1 MALVSGEHGV
11 TWKDRIAFNMAKI
24 KSIRVFVF
32 IAILVVSIAP
42 MAAILLQAQKT
53 AFEREIQQV
62 DHAHL
67 VIADNLASTLER
79 YAQDITSAFNFL
91 VEARGTISP
100 DAWEVKKLTD
110 HYGFRF
116 IALANKE
123 GRISAISAGDITP
136 TPSQA
141 LLQEL
146 RREVVQGKTV
156 LSGVKL
162 LHGTP
167 YLFAIR
173 SLQGGKIAFGAFDT
187 KYLQRVQKA
196 IAFGEK
202 GHSMIVDNNGRVLAH
217 PNPNW
222 QATAKDASG
231 LEVVQKMITGNT
243 GVMQFYAP
251 PLKADVIAGYTY
263 VPSTGWGVM
272 VPQPIAELEAVAQ
285 SEIKETF
292 TLLVV
297 LVALAAFGG
306 WILSG
311 LITKPMRLIK
321 DTVGQIRDGDLGA
334 RVPEFPS
341 PVANELENCRLVFN
355 GLMDKLSSDAELMK
369 RSLDAAEEANR
380 TKSRFIAVLSH
391 EMRTP
396 LNGIVATLELLSD
409 AEMTA
414 EQREYYRLLEISSA
428 SLKRHVDD
436 VLDINRLNHGK
447 ARFEVRELSIS
458 QLIKRVVRENEA
470 NARKLDNTIELSI
483 SPALPETV
491 RSDPKM
497 LDKIISNLVSNA
509 VKYTH
514 AGEISVTADLSECGS
529 LLLTVQDSGIG
540 IPEDDLERIF
550 QPFTT
555 LNSAYARSRDGTGLG
570 LSIAKGFIEAVG
582 GEIVAESVEGEG
594 SIFQVVIPFE
604 TAETPG
610 KKGPTAPPAPNE
622 AVERQTFTGHVLV
635 VDDNHVNTIVLSK
648 MLLQMGLEVSTAAG
662 GFEALEIV
670 KNQTYDLIL
679 MDISMPGMDGAEVS
693 RIIRN
698 NSGPNQKTPIVAQT
712 AHAMPAEREAFADAG
727 MQAILIKPI
736 TRNDLT
742 NLLSR
747 HSASNDLKTQTE
759 IEAPEA
765 GIALDD
771 AKFAE
776 VVELVGADDA
786 GALVVSLNNGVC
798 DLIEKLKTDWA
809 IRRDGEDIA
818 ALAHKLAGA
827 CAVLGAVSLRRK
839 LTAIQNGAKD
849 GSLRRVATV
858 VKELSGEM
866 EQTDA
871 KLTSALAKIFGLAS
885 S

>member
-1 MALVSGEHGV
+1 MAVFSP
-11 TWKDRIAFNMAKI
+11 
-24 KSIRVFVF
+24 IR
-32 IAILVVSIAP
+32 
-42 MAAILLQAQKT
+42 
-53 AFEREIQQV
+53 
-62 DHAHL
+62 
-67 VIADNLASTLER
+67 
-79 YAQDITSAFNFL
+79 
-91 VEARGTISP
+91 
-100 DAWEVKKLTD
+100 
-110 HYGFRF
+110 
-116 IALANKE
+116 
-123 GRISAISAGDITP
+123 
-136 TPSQA
+136 
-141 LLQEL
+141 
-146 RREVVQGKTV
+146 
-156 LSGVKL
+156 
-162 LHGTP
+162 
-167 YLFAIR
+167 
-173 SLQGGKIAFGAFDT
+173 
-187 KYLQRVQKA
+187 
-196 IAFGEK
+196 
-202 GHSMIVDNNGRVLAH
+202 NGRVLAH

-447 ARFEVRELSIS
+447 ARFEVREFSIS

-540 IPEDDLERIF
+540 IPEDDL
-550 QPFTT
+550 
-555 LNSAYARSRDGTGLG
+555 
-570 LSIAKGFIEAVG
+570 
-582 GEIVAESVEGEG
+582 
-594 SIFQVVIPFE
+594 
-604 TAETPG
+604 
-610 KKGPTAPPAPNE
+610 
-622 AVERQTFTGHVLV
+622 
-635 VDDNHVNTIVLSK
+635 
-648 MLLQMGLEVSTAAG
+648 
-662 GFEALEIV
+662 
-670 KNQTYDLIL
+670 
-679 MDISMPGMDGAEVS
+679 
-693 RIIRN
+693 
-698 NSGPNQKTPIVAQT
+698 
-712 AHAMPAEREAFADAG
+712 
-727 MQAILIKPI
+727 
-736 TRNDLT
+736 
-742 NLLSR
+742 
-747 HSASNDLKTQTE
+747 
-759 IEAPEA
+759 
-765 GIALDD
+765 
-771 AKFAE
+771 
-776 VVELVGADDA
+776 
-786 GALVVSLNNGVC
+786 
-798 DLIEKLKTDWA
+798 
-809 IRRDGEDIA
+809 
-818 ALAHKLAGA
+818 
-827 CAVLGAVSLRRK
+827 
-839 LTAIQNGAKD
+839 
-849 GSLRRVATV
+849 
-858 VKELSGEM
+858 
-866 EQTDA
+866 
-871 KLTSALAKIFGLAS
+871 
-885 S
+885 

>member
-1 MALVSGEHGV
+1 MASIGGEYEV
-11 TWKDRIAFNMAKI
+11 TWKDWFAFNLAKAN
-24 KSIRVFVF
+24 SIRVYVF
-32 IAILVVSIAP
+32 IAILAVAIAP

-53 AFEREIQQV
+53 AFEREVQHV

-79 YAQDITSAFNFL
+79 YAQDITSAFDFL
-91 VEARGTISP
+91 VESRGTISP

-116 IALANKE
+116 IALANTE
-123 GRISAISAGDITP
+123 GRISAISAGDVIPTP
-136 TPSQA
+136 TQA

-146 RREVVQGKTV
+146 RREAVQGKTV

-162 LHGTP
+162 LEGTP

-173 SLQGGKIAFGAFDT
+173 SLPGGKIAFGAFDT

-196 IAFGEK
+196 IAFGEN

-222 QATAKDASG
+222 QAMAKDASG
-231 LEVVQKMITGNT
+231 LEVVQKMIAGHT

-251 PLKADVIAGYTY
+251 PLKADVIAGYTF

-272 VPQPIAELEAVAQ
+272 VPQPIAELEAAAR
-285 SEIKETF
+285 SEIEGML
-292 TLLVV
+292 TLLIA

-311 LITKPMRLIK
+311 LITKPVRLIK
-321 DTVGQIRDGDLGA
+321 DTVGQIRNGNLDA

-355 GLMDKLSSDAELMK
+355 GLMNKLSSDAEIMK
-369 RSLDAAEEANR
+369 RSLATAEEANR

-396 LNGIVATLELLSD
+396 LNGIVATLELMSD
-409 AEMTA
+409 TEMTA

-436 VLDINRLNHGK
+436 VLDINLLNYGK
-447 ARFEVRELSIS
+447 ARFDVREFSIS
-458 QLIKRVVRENEA
+458 RLIARIVRENEA
-470 NARKLDNTIELSI
+470 TAKKLDNTIELSV
-483 SPALPETV
+483 SPALPDTV

-497 LDKIISNLVSNA
+497 VDKIISNLVSNA

-514 AGEISVTADLSECGS
+514 GGEISVTADLSECGG
-529 LLLTVQDSGIG
+529 LLLTVQDTGIG

-555 LNSAYARSRDGTGLG
+555 LDSAYARSREGTGLG
-570 LSIAKGFIEAVG
+570 LSIAKGYIEALN

-594 SIFQVVIPFE
+594 SIFQAVIPFE
-604 TAETPG
+604 TAEKPS
-610 KKGPTAPPAPNE
+610 KKGLVAPSAPDRAIE
-622 AVERQTFTGHVLV
+622 QQTFSGRVLL

-648 MLLQMGLEVSTAAG
+648 MLLQMGLEVSTAAD

-670 KNQTYDLIL
+670 KNHTYDLIL

-698 NSGPNQKTPIVAQT
+698 NNGPNQQTPIVAQT
-712 AHAMPAEREAFADAG
+712 AHAMPAEREAFANAG
-727 MQAILIKPI
+727 MQAVLIKPI
-736 TRNDLT
+736 SRKDLT

-747 HSASNDLKTQTE
+747 QSKTPDLTPQTTVD
-759 IEAPEA
+759 APEP
-765 GIALDD
+765 GVALDH

-786 GALVVSLNNGVC
+786 GVLVVSLSNGVC
-798 DLIEKLKTDWA
+798 DLIEKLETDWA

-818 ALAHKLAGA
+818 ALAHKLAGTS
-827 CAVLGAVSLRRK
+827 AVLGAVSLRRK

-849 GSLRRVATV
+849 GSLERVATV
-858 VKELSGEM
+858 VKELSSEM

-871 KLTSALAKIFGLAS
+871 ELTKALAKILGLATS
-885 S
+885 